1 MDGTKRKVL
10 VSKSV
15 IHPTALTIDFAM
27 ENTIYWADHSLNTI
41 EMIKPDGSGRTIVL
55 RGDSVDRPSSLDV
68 FESTLY
74 WISTGKGELRRQDK
88 FGRGVVVRLVKDI
101 AAPSSVKVFSEYR
114 YNKTV
119 TNPCLNNPCSHLC
132 VLIPGGFRCACPVS
146 SVDGQ
151 SEMSCDATQ
160 ERPRPSPLRCPCQNR
175 GVCTDSGAG
184 TVQCRC
190 PADYEGAHC
199 ETYLKRRPTPS
210 ESVTPAYI
218 IVPVLLIIVAALAGA
233 AVYVF
238 FFRRSAVAKSSGFTG
253 FGGSPS
259 VSFRHGTN
267 VEFGPTTFSGT
278 ATNGS
283 STMEPIDSEFNG
295 RDASSKSRDFSNP
308 MYDAVG
314 GAGETP
320 VSGSKGGIYEVPAD
334 TIKGM
339 ALGMDAVPLP
349 ASAIIS
355 PSSVVHHSSP
365 QIHIRHREL
374 DPTTVDTGKDTQN
387 LVEDAS
393 DC

>member
-1 MDGTKRKVL
+1 LLKL
-10 VSKSV
+10 
-15 IHPTALTIDFAM
+15 
-27 ENTIYWADHSLNTI
+27 
-41 EMIKPDGSGRTIVL
+41 
-55 RGDSVDRPSSLDV
+55 
-68 FESTLY
+68 
-74 WISTGKGELRRQDK
+74 
-88 FGRGVVVRLVKDI
+88 
-101 AAPSSVKVFSEYR
+101 
-114 YNKTV
+114 
-119 TNPCLNNPCSHLC
+119 
-132 VLIPGGFRCACPVS
+132 
-146 SVDGQ
+146 
-151 SEMSCDATQ
+151 
-160 ERPRPSPLRCPCQNR
+160 
-175 GVCTDSGAG
+175 
-184 TVQCRC
+184 
-190 PADYEGAHC
+190 GAHC